1 MIELMDMA
9 ILGSILDYVAAHPL
23 QVLGTM
29 VGIVYLV
36 TEIRASKWLW
46 LWSIVMPVIN
56 LFVYYQKGLYADFG
70 IDIYYVVI
78 AIYGFC
84 AWKWGGAR
92 KERSA
97 DRNVP
102 EEACCKI
109 DGADDLNKVQAQNK
123 TGGDTATG
131 ANGAASGELP
141 ITRTPAKAWPILAAS
156 FVVLFFVIRW
166 VLVTFTDSTVPNSDS
181 FTTALSIVAMVM
193 LSRKWIEQW
202 WAWAI
207 VDAACVA
214 LYLYKDLYGYAALY
228 TAYTVLAFY
237 GYRRWT
243 AKL

>member
-1 MIELMDMA
+1 MT
-9 ILGSILDYVAAHPL
+9 ILNDILDYVAAHPL

-36 TEIRASKWLW
+36 TEIRASKWMW
-46 LWSIVMPVIN
+46 LWSIVMPIIN

-78 AIYGFC
+78 AIYGFW
-84 AWKWGGAR
+84 AWKWGGSR
-92 KERSA
+92 DKRSA

-102 EEACCKI
+102 EEARCEI
-109 DGADDLNKVQAQNK
+109 NE
-123 TGGDTATG
+123 
-131 ANGAASGELP
+131 ANGAATGELP
-141 ITRTPAKAWPILAAS
+141 ITRTPAKAWPILACS
-156 FVVLFFVIRW
+156 FIILFLTIRW
-166 VLVTFTDSTVPNSDS
+166 ILVTFTDSTVPNSDS

-228 TAYTVLAFY
+228 AAYTVLAFY
-237 GYRRWT
+237 GYRRWS
-243 AKL
+243 KSL